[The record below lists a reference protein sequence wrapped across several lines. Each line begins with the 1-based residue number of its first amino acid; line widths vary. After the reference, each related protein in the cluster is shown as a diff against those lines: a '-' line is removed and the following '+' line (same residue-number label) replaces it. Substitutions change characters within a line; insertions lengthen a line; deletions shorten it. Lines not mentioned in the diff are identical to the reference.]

1 MKKNSK
7 KKALKRAGFTLVELI
22 VVIVILGILT
32 AVAVPTYTGYI
43 KRANDAKV
51 LSELSTI
58 LTAAQSCAVEKGTS
72 VTTIKVGTDGAI
84 TVTCAADS
92 GSTPTVAGKDL
103 STYASNVGADGKIE
117 SWSTV
122 IKGSSYESSTSG
134 SSVEITWSNTTS
146 AWNGPDSTTSPSP
159 T

>member
-22 VVIVILGILT
+22 VVIAILGILT

-58 LTAAQSCAVEKGTS
+58 LTAAQSCAVEAGTNVKKIS
-72 VTTIKVGTDGAI
+72 VSNDGTVSVECTDTGKS
-84 TVTCAADS
+84 VQ
-92 GSTPTVAGKDL
+92 GSAL
-103 STYASNVGADGKIE
+103 STYASNVGTDGKIAN
-117 SWSTV
+117 WTQV
-122 IKGSSYESSTSG
+122 ISGSSYADEGKGGAEWNAATGGENATDAAWKAVAGTASSG
-134 SSVEITWSNTTS
+134 
-146 AWNGPDSTTSPSP
+146 G
-159 T
+159 